1 MLFIKTK
8 NKNMNKAGRIL
19 FYLFLVIVGSYYAF
33 HGLIA
38 AQGFLV
44 PLVVALLLAM
54 VVLPVAGKL
63 EHWGLGRGIASFLAD
78 LLLMIATL
86 GFVFVLGAQISLV
99 VDDWDKITDELKPK
113 IDNAIDYV
121 EQKGGISLDKMFTM
135 PSFLQGNADST
146 DIALQDNGDAAK
158 QNDSPANSSQDTP
171 FGSFSGQKI
180 LTGAANSAMTLFGF
194 LGTLLLVFIY
204 VFFLLLYR
212 NKLRKSLLRMVSDDQ
227 KERANQIIAKS
238 ITVAK
243 AYLAGRFIMMIILTV
258 FYIIGFLLLGVQY
271 AIFVGIIAAVLS
283 IIPYFGNIIG
293 GGIAL
298 LFALISGG
306 EIGTLIGVTAV
317 FVVAQFVENNF
328 LEPYIIGKKVS
339 LNPIVIIIIV
349 ILGGAVWGVA
359 GMILAIP
366 VTGILKVIF
375 DAVPVMQ
382 PLGYLLG
389 NEGIGDNG
397 DGMMKKLQKKIKNI
411 FHN

>member
-1 MLFIKTK
+1 
-8 NKNMNKAGRIL
+8 
-19 FYLFLVIVGSYYAF
+19 
-33 HGLIA
+33 
-38 AQGFLV
+38 
-44 PLVVALLLAM
+44 
-54 VVLPVAGKL
+54 
-63 EHWGLGRGIASFLAD
+63 
-78 LLLMIATL
+78 
-86 GFVFVLGAQISLV
+86 
-99 VDDWDKITDELKPK
+99 
-113 IDNAIDYV
+113 
-121 EQKGGISLDKMFTM
+121 
-135 PSFLQGNADST
+135 
-146 DIALQDNGDAAK
+146 
-158 QNDSPANSSQDTP
+158 
-171 FGSFSGQKI
+171 
-180 LTGAANSAMTLFGF
+180 
-194 LGTLLLVFIY
+194 
-204 VFFLLLYR
+204 
-212 NKLRKSLLRMVSDDQ
+212 MVSDDQ